1 MEDNNSKLFPD
12 ENGQDQPVPAEE
24 EKEERIPYR
33 ASSEENAS
41 IETVSEEPPKK
52 DNKKTLIL
60 IVCAVIAVI
69 AVALV
74 VILSLSGKEIGKN
87 NEDASEET
95 TAKNISTGN
104 ISYEDFTGEYTDE
117 NGNVISREE
126 YVSQLNDKL
135 QNSQTQLNPE
145 NIGTESPNEIV
156 ENTTA
161 PVTQGSTA
169 SDKDQLSKAEAQIK
183 AFFNHSCYYKGA
195 VYSSTEN
202 APLSVAFDGDNFEFL
217 TNLEGVEVS
226 FAKIDGKLYLKR
238 PAVKQYVELSDAV
251 MSLIG
256 FDADSLNLDMTGAS
270 FSAANSKL
278 VGTYDIT
285 VNGEKGVCHE
295 YSDENGK
302 TIKFYSVDGNL
313 VQINSYNSDGT
324 TNMEMVIS
332 YFSESIP
339 GDQLTLKG
347 FASSS
352 IFEMFADIM

>member
-1 MEDNNSKLFPD
+1 MEDNNNKLFPD
-12 ENGQDQPVPAEE
+12 DNEQEQPMGEE
-24 EKEERIPYR
+24 EKKETT
-33 ASSEENAS
+33 SETEIFDGSAPMK
-41 IETVSEEPPKK
+41 TVSEEEPKK
-52 DNKKTLIL
+52 DNKKALIL
-60 IVCAVIAVI
+60 IVCAVVAVI

-74 VILSLSGKEIGKN
+74 IILSLSGKDLGKN
-87 NEDASEET
+87 NEDVSGEIT
-95 TAKNISTGN
+95 PDNSINTGDL
-104 ISYEDFTGEYTDE
+104 SYEDFTGEYKDD

-135 QNSQTQLNPE
+135 QNSTTQLNAE
-145 NIGTESPNEIV
+145 NIGTESPNQIV

-270 FSAANSKL
+270 FSAADSKL

-295 YSDENGK
+295 YSGENGK
-302 TIKFYSVDGNL
+302 IMKFYSTDGNL
-313 VQINSYNSDGT
+313 VQINSYNADGT
-324 TNMEMVIS
+324 TDVEMVIS

-347 FASSS
+347 FTSSS

>member
-1 MEDNNSKLFPD
+1 MEDNNNKLFPD
-12 ENGQDQPVPAEE
+12 DNEQEQPMGEE
-24 EKEERIPYR
+24 EKKEKT
-33 ASSEENAS
+33 SES
-41 IETVSEEPPKK
+41 VIFDGSTPMKTVSEEPPKK
-52 DNKKTLIL
+52 DNKKALIL
-60 IVCAVIAVI
+60 IVCAVVAVI

-74 VILSLSGKEIGKN
+74 IILSLSGKDLGKN
-87 NEDASEET
+87 NEGVSGEATNNSGI
-95 TAKNISTGN
+95 NTGSL
-104 ISYEDFTGEYTDE
+104 SYEDFTGEYKDDE
-117 NGNVISREE
+117 GNVISREE

-135 QNSQTQLNPE
+135 QNSTTQLNAE
-145 NIGTESPNEIV
+145 NIGSESPNQIV

-161 PVTQGSTA
+161 PITQGATA
-169 SDKDQLSKAEAQIK
+169 SDKDQLSKAEKQIK

-195 VYSSTEN
+195 MYSSTEN
-202 APLSVAFDGDNFEFL
+202 APLSAAFDGDNFEFL
-217 TNLEGVEVS
+217 TSLENIEVS

-270 FSAANSKL
+270 FSSANSKL

-295 YSDENGK
+295 YSGENGK
-302 TIKFYSVDGNL
+302 IMKFYSVDGNL
-313 VQINSYNSDGT
+313 VQINTYNSDGT
-324 TNMEMVIS
+324 TDVEMVIS

-347 FASSS
+347 FTSSS